1 MAEGDTKA
9 TLQLIQK
16 DLSLPETDIN
26 QVVSPDMEQLHEYLS
41 RAISELLDRDFNR
54 LLVALYRIDVSE
66 HKVAEAISQEN
77 AGEIAPKLATL
88 IIERELQ
95 KVITR
100 KKYSGN

>member
-16 DLSLPETDIN
+16 DLSLPETEIN
-26 QVVSPDMEQLHEYLS
+26 LVSSPDMTQLHNYLS
-41 RAISELLDRDFNR
+41 QAITELLNYDFNR

-66 HKVAEAISQEN
+66 QKVAKVINQEK

-100 KKYSGN
+100 KKYSGG

>member
-16 DLSLPETDIN
+16 DLNLPEADIN
-26 QVVSPDMEQLHEYLS
+26 VLMAPGMDQLHAYLS
-41 RAISELLDRDFNR
+41 RAVSELLDKDFNR
-54 LLVALYRIDVSE
+54 LLIALYRIDVSE
-66 HKVAEAISQEN
+66 QKVAEAINNEA
-77 AGEIAPKLATL
+77 AGEIAPRIATL

-100 KKYSGN
+100 KKYSGS